1 MAPGDS
7 LGRLLKRIGG
17 EVTGPDSDE
26 RSGAPGAGSEARQG
40 PSSAAPAPRIP
51 PVVGLVRSRLLTA
64 AERVADHRLVLV
76 VAPAGSGKSTLL
88 AQFMARTEART
99 VAYTADASDRRVDVL
114 LAGLERSFRDPG
126 RPAAEPI
133 DAWTSPEA
141 ALLGIADA
149 AGRAPNRIVV
159 VVDDLHCIDG
169 SDGLACLQWLFTRLP
184 HGVTAL
190 VGSRQ
195 VPDIDLSSL
204 RLADQLV
211 EITADDLRF
220 RSWEIEELFAAH
232 YGTRLPPAELA
243 RLARAT
249 DGWAA
254 GLKLFHLATS
264 NRTDQERRIELDR
277 LAKSR
282 ARTVREYLTQN
293 VLAGL
298 PSETRQ
304 FLVRTSV
311 LGHLTPAICDELL
324 ERTRSITILDELARQ
339 QLFTETNGDNEFRY
353 HEVLRG
359 HLESVLADE
368 LEPRALQAWYQRAA
382 VVLEAHGAVGDAI
395 RAYVCAD
402 DIKAAARVLGDAGD
416 LLSGPD
422 AWVERLPAGLFAQD
436 AWVQLVHARRLL
448 REGRPEM
455 AWRAFR
461 SVDDRSSGG
470 TAGRLARREGEQL
483 QRWIDP
489 VERPAQDGDWLSL
502 LRRALRADPSA
513 VRLAC
518 SRILAPEAGVAA
530 GLAALLDG
538 DAALAARLL
547 GGTWGEPATG
557 LVGDIA
563 TAGRAIADWLD
574 LGADPA
580 PILSRVRDQADR
592 ARNEWF
598 ARMLRAVL
606 LAVPRPD
613 DGPFELLS
621 LTVEKAAADS
631 GDQWCLAI
639 ASLFAG
645 MGRALDDGHPLAS
658 ATAISRLDDADERF
672 TSLGADVLSL
682 WAQTAADALRRDRG
696 SEADP
701 VRVRRR
707 CTMVAMTKVAG
718 AGFLRSMAE
727 AQNEQRVRLAGGGTT
742 LRRWFERDAQPF
754 APAAVSAPMAASAPA
769 VVATPGAVRAVEIR
783 CFGPLSVRIDGCE
796 LAIADLK
803 PRPRSLLRY
812 LAARAGR
819 WVHRDE
825 LIESLWPQL
834 SASAATNSLHVAL
847 TAIRNVLGPHAA
859 LIGRNGEAY
868 RFHGDTD
875 HDLRA
880 FERLIDDAGAAR
892 RRGEPIAACGLG
904 ERAIASYTDEVLS
917 DEGASEWAVALR
929 EQYRRM
935 FVGACAAVAED
946 HLAADDDRSAAI
958 AARRGLACDRYSD
971 RLWRTLQE
979 ALTSGGLLAERARA
993 EGEYRAVLG
1002 ELGLSPV
1009 EGPPADA
1016 PRVPS
1021 AIMPLADD
1029 GLVTSRSR

>member
-1 MAPGDS
+1 MTSPGF
-7 LGRLLKRIGG
+7 
-17 EVTGPDSDE
+17 DE
-26 RSGAPGAGSEARQG
+26 CSGAPGAASQARQV
-40 PSSAAPAPRIP
+40 PLSAAPGPRIP
-51 PVVGLVRSRLLTA
+51 PVIGLVRSRLLSA
-64 AERVADHRLVLV
+64 VERVEDHRLVLV

-88 AQFMARTEART
+88 AQFMARSEART
-99 VAYTADASDRRVDVL
+99 VAYTADASDRRLDVL
-114 LAGLERSFRDPG
+114 LAGLERAFRDPG
-126 RPAAEPI
+126 PHETDPPS
-133 DAWTSPEA
+133 DVWTHPEA
-141 ALLGIADA
+141 ALRGIADA
-149 AGRAPNRIVV
+149 VSRAPNGIVV

-169 SDGLACLQWLFTRLP
+169 SEGLACLQWLFTRLP
-184 HGVTAL
+184 DGVTAL

-195 VPDIDLSSL
+195 VPDVDLSSL

-220 RSWEIEELFAAH
+220 RSWEIEELFSAH

-298 PSETRQ
+298 PAETRK

-324 ERTRSITILDELARQ
+324 ERTRSIVILDELARQ

-368 LEPRALQAWYQRAA
+368 LEPCALQAWYQRAA
-382 VVLEAHGAVGDAI
+382 VVLEAHGAAGDAI

-402 DIKAAARVLGDAGD
+402 DIEAAARVLGDAGD

-422 AWVERLPAGLFAQD
+422 AWVERLPTGLFAQD

-461 SVDDRSSGG
+461 GVDDRSSGG

-489 VERPAQDGDWLSL
+489 VERPALDGDWLSL
-502 LRRALRADPSA
+502 LRRALRSDPSA

-518 SRILAPEAGVAA
+518 SRIVAPEAAVAA

-547 GGTWGEPATG
+547 AGTWGEPATG

-592 ARNEWF
+592 TRNEWL
-598 ARMLRAVL
+598 ARILRAVL

-621 LTVEKAAADS
+621 LTVEKAATDS
-631 GDQWCLAI
+631 GDQWCVAI

-645 MGRALDDGHPLAS
+645 MGRALDEKHPLTA
-658 ATAISRLDDADERF
+658 ATAIGWLDDADERF
-672 TSLGADVLSL
+672 SALGADVLSL
-682 WAQTAADALRRDRG
+682 WAQTAADALRRDAG
-696 SEADP
+696 GEADP

-707 CTMVAMTKVAG
+707 RTSAAMTKVVG
-718 AGFLRSMAE
+718 AGFQRSMADPFDGHPVD
-727 AQNEQRVRLAGGGTT
+727 QSGGGTN
-742 LRRWFERDAQPF
+742 LRRWFEREVQPI
-754 APAAVSAPMAASAPA
+754 APAAAPASPGAAS
-769 VVATPGAVRAVEIR
+769 PGGGRAIEVR
-783 CFGPLSVRIDGCE
+783 CFGPFSVRIDGCE

-859 LIGRNGEAY
+859 LLGRNGEAY

-880 FERLIDDAGAAR
+880 FERLIDEAAAAR
-892 RRGEPIAACGLG
+892 RRGEPIAACALE
-904 ERAIASYTDEVLS
+904 ERAIACYTEEVLS
-917 DEGASEWAVALR
+917 DEGTSDWAVALR
-929 EQYRRM
+929 DQYRRM
-935 FVGACAAVAED
+935 FVSACAAVADD
-946 HLAADDDRSAAI
+946 HLVAGDDRSAVI

-979 ALTSGGLLAERARA
+979 SLTRGGLLAERARA
-993 EGEYRAVLG
+993 EHEYRVVLD
-1002 ELGLSPV
+1002 ELGLAPV
-1009 EGPPADA
+1009 GGVPTSA
-1016 PRVPS
+1016 PRAPS
-1021 AIMPLADD
+1021 ATVPLDD
-1029 GLVTSRSR
+1029 EGLVTSRSR